1 MEVAAA
7 GRAAGAHAHLQRAL
21 DPCCQC
27 CAGAGLFSL
36 LVWKSRRQDP
46 GAAVGAGRGSGPDA
60 ASLFLLGA
68 FTALGD
74 CRQRASCRLRLYL
87 LSGAGGGRDLLRLKI
102 FTGFEVETQTGKAL

>member
-7 GRAAGAHAHLQRAL
+7 GRAAGAHAHLQHAL
-21 DPCCQC
+21 DPC

-74 CRQRASCRLRLYL
+74 CRQKASCRLRLYL
-87 LSGAGGGRDLLRLKI
+87 LSDAGGGRDLLRLKI